1 MTDKSTKSADARIN
15 EELDDL
21 RSEVE
26 RLTKALA
33 DAKDAF
39 VEDIGLGAESLRE
52 SAENTAE
59 DVSERAQEGW
69 RELQK
74 QIADRPL
81 QSALVAFGIGF
92 VLSRLLSR

>member
-1 MTDKSTKSADARIN
+1 MTDKSTKAGDAKIT

-21 RSEVE
+21 RAEVD

-33 DAKDAF
+33 EAKDVFA
-39 VEDIGLGAESLRE
+39 EEIGVQAEGLRE
-52 SAENTAE
+52 SAEQVAE

-74 QIADRPL
+74 QISDRPV